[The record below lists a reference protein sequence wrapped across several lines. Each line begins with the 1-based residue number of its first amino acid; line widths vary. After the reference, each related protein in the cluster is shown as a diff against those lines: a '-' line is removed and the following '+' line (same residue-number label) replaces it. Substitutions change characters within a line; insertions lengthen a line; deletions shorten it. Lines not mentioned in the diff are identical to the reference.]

1 MTLISVRLPEPE
13 LQALDSMAMEAQL
26 SRSGL
31 LRRALGEMLAGK
43 LPPRPAPPGEAELL
57 AVLGERAR
65 AGSAVAIKSCS
76 VTSSV
81 SVGRASDAARRRI
94 HSASWILRSLVLRE
108 TQDMQHVQLVHMRLL
123 HPY

>member
-31 LRRALGEMLAGK
+31 LRRALGEVLAGK

-65 AGSAVAIKSCS
+65 AGSVVAIKELLRHLERER
-76 VTSSV
+76 
-81 SVGRASDAARRRI
+81 RACERRGAQTDPF
-94 HSASWILRSLVLRE
+94 SELDPPGPLR
-108 TQDMQHVQLVHMRLL
+108 RLS
-123 HPY
+123 